1 MKKLAAFFAAK
12 SDVNLVT
19 QLERQRMEKTMP
31 GETGSLASLRY
42 AGIAC

>member
-1 MKKLAAFFAAK
+1 MKKLAAFFAVNR
-12 SDVNLVT
+12 DVNLVT
-19 QLERQRMEKTMP
+19 QFERQRMEKSMP